1 MLNPVKGFQV
11 GTIKICAIF
20 LFTEGRAR
28 FEEVYH
34 GEDNGIQGLIGHRIF
49 PIIWLGVYA
58 FF

>member
-1 MLNPVKGFQV
+1 LRILNPVQGFQI
-11 GTIKICAIF
+11 GTAAA
-20 LFTEGRAR
+20 EGRAR

-34 GEDNGIQGLIGHRIF
+34 GEDNGIQGLFGHSIF